1 MTTATVTD
9 LIQQLQALQK
19 EIGCDGKGI
28 SSHPNSQS
36 IVRFSITNPEL
47 DFDVELEDIE
57 LDLRM
62 GCLCPEGVTFNL
74 KLTGDAIV

>member
-1 MTTATVTD
+1 MTTTTVTN

-19 EIGCDGKGI
+19 EIGCDGEGI
-28 SSHPNSQS
+28 GSHPNSQS

-47 DFDVELEDIE
+47 DFDVELEGIE

-62 GCLCPEGVTFNL
+62 GCLCPEGITFNL
-74 KLTGDAIV
+74 KLTGDAIA